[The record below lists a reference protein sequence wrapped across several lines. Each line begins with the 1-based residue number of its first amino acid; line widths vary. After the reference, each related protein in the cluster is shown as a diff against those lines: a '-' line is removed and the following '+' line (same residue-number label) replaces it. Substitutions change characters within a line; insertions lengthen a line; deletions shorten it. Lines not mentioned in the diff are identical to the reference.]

1 MPKLTDEQHR
11 FVEDMGQHMV
21 GWGIPR
27 NTGRIYAYLLLQDG
41 PASLDQ
47 IAADLE
53 VGKSSVSVG
62 ARQLVAFGMV
72 RAIGERGSR
81 RVLYDALY
89 TVEAIFAART
99 ANAVELLARLRQGAD
114 ASLAGSNRQRLR
126 EMAEMLQEFID
137 HAPEVFRQMRE
148 RRRA

>member
-1 MPKLTDEQHR
+1 MPKLTDKQHR

-114 ASLAGSNRQRLR
+114 ASLAGSNHQRLR